1 MKLNYITIIH
11 TAFLMSHDNEGNKT
25 FKRPQVV
32 GLVNVGEREGTEALE
47 FAYAQTQNIEES
59 WTKNSSV
66 ATFVELKGDAGYRST
81 SVGDRMIFNGDIYR
95 VASIGFQN
103 VMDMANE
110 DINALIEEDENHF
123 RGQRLDS

>member
-1 MKLNYITIIH
+1 MKLNYITVIH
-11 TAFLMSHDNEGNKT
+11 TAFLMTHDNEGNRT
-25 FKRPQVV
+25 FDKPQVV
-32 GLVNVGEREGTEALE
+32 GLVNVGEREGIEALE

-66 ATFVELKGDAGYRST
+66 ATFVEIKGNAGYRST

-95 VASIGFQN
+95 VASVGFQN

-123 RGQRLDS
+123 RGQRLDQ

>member
-11 TAFLMSHDNEGNKT
+11 TAFLMTHDNEGNKT
-25 FKRPQVV
+25 FDKPQVV

-66 ATFVELKGDAGYRST
+66 ATFVEIKGNAGYRST

-95 VASIGFQN
+95 VASVGFQN
-103 VMDMANE
+103 VMDMFGE

-123 RGQRLDS
+123 RGQRLDQ

>member
-11 TAFLMSHDNEGNKT
+11 TAFLMSHDNEGNRT

-59 WTKNSSV
+59 WANNSSV
-66 ATFVELKGDAGYRST
+66 ATFVELDAGYRST

-95 VASIGFQN
+95 VASMGFQN

>member
-1 MKLNYITIIH
+1 MKLNYITVIH
-11 TAFLMSHDNEGNKT
+11 TAFLMTHDNEGNRT
-25 FKRPQVV
+25 FDKPEVV
-32 GLVNVGEREGTEALE
+32 CLVNVGEREGIEALE

-66 ATFVELKGDAGYRST
+66 ATFVEGAEYRST

-95 VASIGFQN
+95 VASVGFQN

-110 DINALIEEDENHF
+110 DIHALIEEDENHF
-123 RGQRLDS
+123 RGQRLDQ

>member
-1 MKLNYITIIH
+1 MKLNYITVIH
-11 TAFLMSHDNEGNKT
+11 TAFLMTKDDEGNRT

-47 FAYAQTQNIEES
+47 FAFEQTQNIEES

-66 ATFVELKGDAGYRST
+66 ATFVEIKGNAGYRST

-95 VASIGFQN
+95 VASMGFQN
-103 VMDMANE
+103 VLDMANE

-123 RGQRLDS
+123 RGQRLDQ

>member
-11 TAFLMSHDNEGNKT
+11 TAFLMTEEYGGRKIFDKPEI
-25 FKRPQVV
+25 V

-66 ATFVELKGDAGYRST
+66 ATFVEGAEYRST

-95 VASIGFQN
+95 VASMGFQN
-103 VMDMANE
+103 ILDMANE
-110 DINALIEEDENHF
+110 DIHALIEKDENHY
-123 RGQRLDS
+123 RGKRLN

>member
-1 MKLNYITIIH
+1 MKLNYITVIH
-11 TAFLMSHDNEGNKT
+11 TAFLMTHDNEGNRT
-25 FKRPQVV
+25 FDKPQVV

-47 FAYAQTQNIEES
+47 FAFEQTQNIEES

-66 ATFVELKGDAGYRST
+66 ATFVEIKGNAGYRST

-95 VASIGFQN
+95 VASMGFQN

-123 RGQRLDS
+123 RGQRLDQ

>member
-1 MKLNYITIIH
+1 MK
-11 TAFLMSHDNEGNKT
+11 
-25 FKRPQVV
+25 
-32 GLVNVGEREGTEALE
+32 
-47 FAYAQTQNIEES
+47 QNIEES

-95 VASIGFQN
+95 VASMGFQN